1 MYIHWREHL
10 GQQEQNAPF
19 FLGPEEMDRACLLI
33 HGFGGTPV
41 EMRGLGEALAAQGIR
56 VLGIVVKGHEG
67 NPEGLIKTTV
77 QDVAKLARPGVALRD
92 EGAENHPGR

>member
-10 GQQEQNAPF
+10 RQQEQNAPF
-19 FLGPEEMDRACLLI
+19 FLGPEETDGACLLI
-33 HGFGGTPV
+33 HGFSATPA
-41 EMRGLGEALAAQGIR
+41 EMRGLGEALAAQGMR

-67 NPEGLIKTTV
+67 NPEGLINATV
-77 QDVAKLARPGVALRD
+77 QDVAKLARSGVALRD